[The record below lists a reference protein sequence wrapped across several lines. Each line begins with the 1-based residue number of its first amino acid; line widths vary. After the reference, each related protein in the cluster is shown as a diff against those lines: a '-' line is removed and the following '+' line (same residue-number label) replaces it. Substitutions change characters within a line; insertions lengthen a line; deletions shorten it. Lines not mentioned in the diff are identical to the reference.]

1 MQHIPKNIMLGVTII
16 ALIGAAF
23 GSGYLLGSD
32 TSPSSTENTVTITDM
47 TGHTVPVPANVQ
59 RVVGIEAGALRLLAY
74 LNATDRVV
82 GVEDIERQ
90 GGKPYNYAYPALA
103 DLPVIGPIHGGDPEL
118 ITAAQPDVIFWTY
131 TEAGE
136 ADDLQA
142 QTGIPVVTLNYG
154 DLDDHRATFYRALRL
169 TACILEVEHR
179 AEAVISYIDATIA
192 DLDTR
197 TRDIPDSARP
207 SCYVGGVCY
216 RGAHGIASTE
226 PDYAPFQFVHADNV
240 AGSLQ
245 QEHAFV
251 DIEAIIEWNPD
262 VLFIDEGGSQL
273 VMQDIT
279 NHSVLADVRAI
290 RQGQIYGVLPYN
302 WYSTNYGTVL
312 ANAYYIGS
320 VLYPDAFSDIDPE
333 VKANEIYQMLL
344 GSPIYQDMQTA
355 YGGFIHMHTDG

>member
-1 MQHIPKNIMLGVTII
+1 MQHIPKNILLGVTIV

-23 GSGYLLGSD
+23 GSGYMLGSD
-32 TSPSSTENTVTITDM
+32 TSSPSTEYTVTITDM
-47 TGHTVPVPANVQ
+47 TGRTVKVPADIQ
-59 RVVGIEAGALRLLAY
+59 RVVGIEAGALRVLAY
-74 LNATDRVV
+74 LNATNRVV

-90 GGKPYNYAYPALA
+90 GGKPYNYAYPDLA
-103 DLPVIGPIHGGDPEL
+103 DRPVIGPIHGGDPEL
-118 ITAAQPDVIFWTY
+118 ITAAQPDVILWTY

-142 QTGIPVVTLNYG
+142 QTGIPVVAIDYG
-154 DLDDHRATFYRALRL
+154 DLDDNRATFYQALRL
-169 TACILEVEHR
+169 TGSIVKAEQR
-179 AEAVISYIDATIA
+179 AEALISYMDATIE
-192 DLDTR
+192 DLDKR
-197 TRDIPDSARP
+197 TRNIPDSDKP
-207 SCYVGGVCY
+207 SCYVGGVGY

-226 PDYAPFQFVHADNV
+226 PDYAPFQFIHADNV

-262 VLFIDEGGSQL
+262 VLFIDQAGSQL

-279 NHSVLADVRAI
+279 NHSVLAGVWAI
-290 RQGQIYGVLPYN
+290 QQDQVYGVLPYN

-312 ANAYYIGS
+312 ADAYYIGS
-320 VLYPDAFSDIDPE
+320 VLYPDAFSDIDLPM
-333 VKANEIYQMLL
+333 KANEIYQTLL
-344 GSPIYQDMQTA
+344 GGPVYQDMQMA